1 MCAFVHLFHYTWLF
15 YKFLIDT
22 SLRFLLAHSSFE
34 NLSIAHSSEI
44 LPIDYICYT
53 FILYTALRSFSLHSA
68 LRSYY
73 TEPLDISVAYSLGA
87 GKVGSLLYIAQGF
100 FFFITQSSRVFL
112 LHNGRGF
119 PFAHN
124 SGVSYYTQLR
134 SFILHTALGFPIAH
148 GSEISYCT

>member
-1 MCAFVHLFHYTWLF
+1 MCAFVRLFHYTWLF

-44 LPIDYICYT
+44 LPIDYISYT

-100 FFFITQSSRVFL
+100 FFY
-112 LHNGRGF
+112 
-119 PFAHN
+119 
-124 SGVSYYTQLR
+124 YYTEL
-134 SFILHTALGFPIAH
+134 
-148 GSEISYCT
+148 